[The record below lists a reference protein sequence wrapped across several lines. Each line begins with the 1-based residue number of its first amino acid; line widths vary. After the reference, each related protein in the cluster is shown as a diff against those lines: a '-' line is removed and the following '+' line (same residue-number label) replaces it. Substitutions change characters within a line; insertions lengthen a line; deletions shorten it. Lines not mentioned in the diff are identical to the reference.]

1 MTSKQDACTRCGTHL
16 TPDEPHVWLEL
27 QSADLDYAP
36 IDRTQLLCEDCYEDY
51 REFLQ
56 TEH

>member
-1 MTSKQDACTRCGTHL
+1 MSTKQETCVRCRTSL

-27 QSADLDYAP
+27 QSTDLDYSP

-51 REFLQ
+51 RAFLQ
-56 TEH
+56 TSP